1 MIELKTNLGLKAP
14 EPAPK
19 PEPPKQDDAAL
30 RELRAQV
37 QSLTEEVRQLREENA
52 ALRSNTKRQFVFDV
66 KRDGW
71 GDIEHVIATEA

>member
-14 EPAPK
+14 AQEPK
-19 PEPPKQDDAAL
+19 PEPPKQDDTAIRGL
-30 RELRAQV
+30 QEQVRA
-37 QSLTEEVRQLREENA
+37 LTEEVRQLREENA

-71 GDIEHVIATEA
+71 GDIEQVIATEA